1 MDEMDEIEKS
11 IKIDE
16 YKNPTEKGEIEN
28 PTEKGEIEKS
38 PGNKLVLELGDIIEI
53 VAPRNPNIH
62 EITGLITYIDN
73 TKITI
78 IDVASVKL
86 YQLNLSE
93 NGNFTDETITEILLL
108 SRSDDKGYAKQNK
121 LEPRT
126 WVDIYFGGEIPVII
140 TGEITNLE
148 EDMIE
153 LTTYPDLEVIYI
165 DFEYKGIPEHIPI
178 EKIIIR
184 QKPASLHKMGSLN
197 LVKQQI
203 ESGEIPEIPTDD
215 IASMEFTDS
224 GETIIIIP
232 ETAEA
237 DENIREALHDIYI
250 DANAIVFGEE
260 LETITQLVEVP
271 EREQR
276 YGVET
281 QVNDLMDEIL
291 STIPNSQ
298 RSKSVL
304 DNIHLLIERFK
315 ELRQHFSKFDDN
327 SNVYDVQ
334 IQGPYYKP
342 LAERLQKLDTKLQ
355 WFIPVVTNQKKIYPV
370 DDIDYDV
377 NPNLAH
383 IRPIYEDLRKIERI
397 QNDFFKNK
405 SHTRTTNYTL
415 MNSSIQEIM
424 RPFAKPIESN
434 NVLTNQEVCTNIDT
448 IVSNFEDMYSTV
460 AGKGGSL
467 SERRRFVIQRYN
479 LGLTTLKERIMK
491 NGKKVFSKVPMT
503 PNDPISVRSF
513 LMMPAPIMNYSKID
527 LPQTSLYEK
536 SALHHNKLLLF
547 RLLRDNTEVVKH
559 VIEDLTLEFDHE
571 KYEKDTGMPFL
582 SQFQEFILSG
592 DVVADDD
599 KYNKFLEVIIPKTRT
614 IIRLARKYIK
624 HKLSFVDVVQ
634 NLEPFLIY
642 PENITYKQYMEIRY
656 FIKEQMFD
664 IKKNYA
670 KKSAEFSGIRN
681 TKYNITEKPNT
692 MLQLLAEKK
701 EFADAFIQSYTIMS
715 NSVVPL
721 TSQEIMLKIIQSDQ
735 GKLYTNLLSS
745 LLLSLMTPNN
755 LMDILAKPAIEEMSD
770 IEKIKPTD
778 CARRYLS
785 KRYTSM
791 KDLQK
796 ENNVDEIYFDK
807 DFDDT
812 PYDIMKKYKDEQKK
826 MMPEDFVEYLA
837 ENLIQKHDCPP
848 SVAKELAATMI
859 AEKKPVRDGDYA
871 ILEIIPQ
878 LPSSIDEKTLTEE
891 EKSEIENEANI
902 RKKIQYYRRVKNN
915 WVHDDSIDE
924 IAFVDTNTL
933 FCNISQNCYKNRNN
947 NICENL
953 DDTANR
959 LRQQS
964 RDKMRGEFDK
974 RYVITVEELEKHLE
988 NNIALYSKNLVKSHI
1003 LREIQM
1009 HKANNLAYQLGK
1021 MVVTNTDEIIV
1032 SPHMKLRDL
1041 ILGQEDF
1048 VKKQYDIIKFVD
1060 KFTREPMITEMKED
1074 AQWKY
1079 CVDTNMKLLPAFF
1092 YVLALAFVQG
1102 SDENNYIKTLNE
1114 ISHSHGIL
1122 SDDGDSIVDKHSGFI
1137 IRKIVYSAEEG
1148 FDESGFKISTHALM
1162 EKDMGTVLLEK
1173 TKKTDA
1179 ALRVFENDTTLTIFN
1194 IANAL
1199 CINIDVP
1206 VEQVDEFVLR
1216 YVTELTNKVI
1226 VNEATYAKRSAKQE
1240 KEKGKPLEPYALY
1253 SQSTLVLLIATVL
1266 FVRIQTAIPS
1276 FQTKKTFPGC
1286 VRSFSGYPLGG
1297 DEDTS
1302 GLLYIACVIGKMK
1315 SSISLW
1321 KSIEKY
1327 KATELVKRMKVI
1339 LDSAVL
1345 KRDDIQTLFTDKRQ
1359 YISLYP
1365 ELSTPEEHSISKWRH
1380 FLPPIVDFSVIK
1392 RAINIGGD
1400 FQKDLLE
1407 VMRKGKRDQYDYFH
1421 VLQSKINVFSYAIV
1435 ESINHIVKNKELLLK
1450 TASKVPFTEN
1460 ACCND
1465 NQSMETPINY
1475 FIAENDNIQV
1485 YLHNVTKLAL
1495 LMNDVNAISKA
1506 AIYYHPEST
1515 GIKYPAIPLGHL
1527 EENVYAA
1534 FIHYCNFDRNLPVP
1548 EHYQVVCNN
1557 KPANYN
1563 SSWTIQEKVEFLK
1576 KNGKRY
1582 NVDNLHELMRI
1593 VNRNNLIQVD
1603 IPKPFTIVNAFKD
1616 AVESLDLTESTVI
1629 EEPMRK
1635 HLMKVIRK
1643 YDPTVMANEESVE
1656 LDNLKN
1662 YLYETNNKLYV
1673 RIMDFFHRYGN
1684 LSNAN
1689 YTKIDKWLTG
1699 ISDWKTGEIHTSS
1712 GFFLNA
1718 IETISKIYPN
1728 MVINNTTLQNT
1739 YAWSERWGF
1748 SEFDAAEIETFR
1760 NKYYE
1765 KIQKFKQDAVLTQ
1778 LLKDVSQRLN
1788 DLHMFVQHIPV
1799 TTPIQ
1804 KGGET
1809 FFSLFDKNALDLL
1822 FTYCLYSALY
1832 EYIVSSEDPH
1842 MLRADIEKFKQDRR
1856 TTIDERNRDANN
1868 IHAEFTT
1875 LPEEFAD
1882 SEMDLQEMQIVT
1894 GTIEELKQRVCQFL
1908 LAMLDSE
1915 EKNKILINTPYSGI
1929 MKNVQR
1935 YKVKEKATI
1944 TDYLRDLTI
1953 EERKIENSMK
1963 EKKIG
1968 KWNVGM
1974 QKGLIHYDES
1984 TNMRERD
1991 NLMGYLMQDANA
2003 GISDDYTELLFENYN
2018 IPQTAAREEM
2028 NVVEDL
2034 EKFEEQET
2042 EDFYDREAYG
2052 IENLGEDYAD
2062 GEYYEE
2068 DRENENDNY

>member
-1 MDEMDEIEKS
+1 MDI
-11 IKIDE
+11 
-16 YKNPTEKGEIEN
+16 TEQSIEN
-28 PTEKGEIEKS
+28 PIEMDVSPDNSPDNSPMNS
-38 PGNKLVLELGDIIEI
+38 PGNKLMLELGDIIEI

-62 EITGLITYIDN
+62 EITGLITYIDA

-78 IDVASVKL
+78 IDVASVKP

-93 NGNFTDETITEILLL
+93 TGNFTDETITEILLL
-108 SRSDDKGYAKQNK
+108 SRSDDKGYARQNK
-121 LEPRT
+121 LEPKT
-126 WVDIYFGGEIPVII
+126 WVDIYFGGEIPDII

-153 LTTYPDLEVIYI
+153 ITTYPKLDVIYI

-178 EKIIIR
+178 VKIILR
-184 QKPASLHKMGSLN
+184 QKPASLQKMGSLN

-224 GETIIIIP
+224 GETIIRIP

-271 EREQR
+271 EREKR

-298 RSKSVL
+298 RSKAVL
-304 DNIHLLIERFK
+304 DNIHLLVERFK
-315 ELRQHFSKFDDN
+315 ELRHHFSKFDEN

-342 LAERLQKLDTKLQ
+342 LVERLQKLDMKLQ
-355 WFIPVVTNQKKIYPV
+355 WFIPVVSQQKKLYAEN
-370 DDIDYDV
+370 IDYDV
-377 NPNLAH
+377 NQHLEHVRHSGEELQN
-383 IRPIYEDLRKIERI
+383 IERI

-405 SHTRTTNYTL
+405 SNTRTTNYTL

-424 RPFAKPIESN
+424 RPFNQTIHTNTNTNIN
-434 NVLTNQEVCTNIDT
+434 NILTKQEVCANIDT

-460 AGKGGSL
+460 AGKNDISD
-467 SERRRFVIQRYN
+467 RHRFVIQRYN
-479 LGLTTLKERIMK
+479 LGTSTLKERIMK
-491 NGKKVFSKVPMT
+491 NGKKVFSRVPMT
-503 PNDPISVRSF
+503 PNDTISIRSF
-513 LMMPAPIMNYSKID
+513 LMMPAPVMNYSKID
-527 LPQTSLYEK
+527 LPQTSLLEK
-536 SALHHNKLLLF
+536 AALHHNKLLLF
-547 RLLRDNTEVVKH
+547 RLLRDKTDVVKH
-559 VIEDLTLEFDHE
+559 VVEDLSVEFDHE

-592 DVVADDD
+592 DVIADDD

-614 IIRLARKYIK
+614 IIRLVRKYIK

-634 NLEPFLIY
+634 NLEPFLVY

-664 IKKNYA
+664 MKKNYA

-681 TKYNITEKPNT
+681 IKYNITEKPNVI
-692 MLQLLAEKK
+692 LQLLAEKK

-715 NSVVPL
+715 NSQVPL
-721 TSQEIMLKIIQSDQ
+721 SSQEILLKIIHFDQ
-735 GKLYTNLLSS
+735 GNLYTNLITS

-755 LMDILAKPAIEEMSD
+755 LMDILDKPRIQEMSD

-796 ENNVDEIYFDK
+796 ENNTDEIYFDK

-812 PYDIMKKYKDEQKK
+812 PYDILKKYKDEQKK

-859 AEKKPVRDGDYA
+859 ADKKLVRDGDYA
-871 ILEIIPQ
+871 ILEITPQ
-878 LPSSIDEKTLTEE
+878 LPPSIDEKTLTEE
-891 EKSEIENEANI
+891 EKTDIENEANL

-953 DDTANR
+953 DDTATR
-959 LRQQS
+959 LKQQS

-988 NNIALYSKNLVKSHI
+988 NNIALYSKSLLKSHI
-1003 LREIQM
+1003 LHEIQT
-1009 HKANNLAYQLGK
+1009 HRANNLAYQIGK
-1021 MVVTNTDEIIV
+1021 MLVTNTNEIIV

-1060 KFTREPMITEMKED
+1060 KFTREPMIAEMNED
-1074 AQWKY
+1074 AHWKY
-1079 CVDTNMKLLPAFF
+1079 CVDTNMKVLPAFF
-1092 YVLALAFVQG
+1092 YTLALAFVEG

-1122 SDDGDSIVDKHSGFI
+1122 SDDGDSIVDKYSGFI
-1137 IRKIVYSAEEG
+1137 IRKIDYSAEEG

-1173 TKKTDA
+1173 TKNADA

-1194 IANAL
+1194 ITNAI
-1199 CINIDVP
+1199 CINIDIP
-1206 VEQVDEFVLR
+1206 VEQVEEFVLR

-1240 KEKGKPLEPYALY
+1240 KEKGKPLEPYVVY
-1253 SQSTLVLLIATVL
+1253 SQSTLVLLIASVL

-1297 DEDTS
+1297 DEDAS
-1302 GLLYIACVIGKMK
+1302 GLLYIACVMGKMK

-1339 LDSAVL
+1339 LDSALL
-1345 KRDDIQTLFTDKRQ
+1345 KRDDIQIVMTDKRQ
-1359 YISLYP
+1359 YITLFP

-1380 FLPPIVDFSVIK
+1380 FLPPIVEFSVIK
-1392 RAINIGGD
+1392 RAVNIGGD
-1400 FQKDLLE
+1400 FQKELLE
-1407 VMRKGKRDQYDYFH
+1407 VMRKGKKDQYDYFH
-1421 VLQSKINVFSYAIV
+1421 VLQSKVDVFSYAII

-1460 ACCND
+1460 ACCNE
-1465 NQSMETPINY
+1465 NHSMETPVDY
-1475 FIAENDNIQV
+1475 FITENDNIQV
-1485 YLHNVTKLAL
+1485 YLHNVSAL
-1495 LMNDVNAISKA
+1495 VLLLNDVNKISKA

-1527 EENVYAA
+1527 EENIYAA

-1548 EHYQVVCNN
+1548 EQYQVVCND

-1563 SSWTIQEKVEFLK
+1563 KSWTIQEKVEFLK

-1582 NVDNLHELMRI
+1582 NVENLYELMRL
-1593 VNRNNLIQVD
+1593 VNHNNMVQVE
-1603 IPKPFTIVNAFKD
+1603 IPQPFSIVNAFKD
-1616 AVESLDLTESTVI
+1616 VIESLDNTESTVI
-1629 EEPMRK
+1629 EAPMRK
-1635 HLMKVIRK
+1635 HLMKIISK
-1643 YDPTVMANEESVE
+1643 FDPAVMMNEDSVE

-1689 YTKIDKWLTG
+1689 YTKIDNWLTA
-1699 ISDWKTGEIHTSS
+1699 IHEWKTEDIHTSS
-1712 GFFLNA
+1712 QFFLNS

-1728 MVINNTTLQNT
+1728 MIINNTTLQNT
-1739 YAWSERWGF
+1739 EEWARRWGF
-1748 SEFDAAEIETFR
+1748 SDFDMMEIETFR

-1765 KIQKFKQDAVLTQ
+1765 KIQKFKEDPVLTQ
-1778 LLKDVSQRLN
+1778 LLIAVSSRLN
-1788 DLHMFVQHIPV
+1788 DLHMFVQNIPV
-1799 TTPIQ
+1799 ITPIQ

-1809 FFSLFDKNALDLL
+1809 QFSLFDKNALELL

-1832 EYIVSSEDPH
+1832 EYIVSCEDPD
-1842 MLRADIEKFKQDRR
+1842 MLRADVEKFKQDRR
-1856 TTIDERNRDANN
+1856 SMIAERNRDANN
-1868 IHAEFTT
+1868 IHAEFTS
-1875 LPEEFAD
+1875 LPEEYAD
-1882 SEMDLQEMQIVT
+1882 TENDLQEMQIIT
-1894 GTIEELKQRVCQFL
+1894 GTTEELKQRVCQL
-1908 LAMLDSE
+1908 ILAMLDSE
-1915 EKNKILINTPYSGI
+1915 EKNKIVINSPYSSI

-1974 QKGLIHYDES
+1974 QKGLIKYDEY
-1984 TNMRERD
+1984 TTERERE
-1991 NLMGYLMQDANA
+1991 NLMGYLMQDATT
-2003 GISDDYTELLFENYN
+2003 GFMDDYTELLFDNYK
-2018 IPQTAAREEM
+2018 IPLMKPQEEM
-2028 NVVEDL
+2028 NGVEDL
-2034 EKFEEQET
+2034 EKFDEQET
-2042 EDFYDREAYG
+2042 ENFYDREAYG

-2068 DRENENDNY
+2068 DLENDFDNYEE